1 MPSRA
6 TVLVIDDDFDFVE
19 FARIVLESGGYE
31 VRAAER
37 ADEGLALMRQIRPD
51 VVLLDA
57 VISYTLNGLN
67 VSREIRSDPQLRGIP
82 LILISAI
89 LTDDDLD
96 PLHDEDDGPTYD
108 LFMSKPIEPTDLLE
122 QVLRFLS
129 RGDPDGG
136 TLRERSC

>member
-1 MPSRA
+1 MPPPA

-31 VRAAER
+31 VHAAGRAP
-37 ADEGLALMRQIRPD
+37 EGLALMRRIQPD

-57 VISYTLNGLN
+57 VMSYTFNGLN
-67 VSREIRSDPQLRGIP
+67 VSREIRCDPQLKGIP

-89 LTDDDLD
+89 LTDNDLE
-96 PLHDEDDGPTYD
+96 PLQDHKDGPAYD

-122 QVLRFLS
+122 QIRHFVS
-129 RGDPDGG
+129 QRGPDRG
-136 TLRERSC
+136 TSCERSC